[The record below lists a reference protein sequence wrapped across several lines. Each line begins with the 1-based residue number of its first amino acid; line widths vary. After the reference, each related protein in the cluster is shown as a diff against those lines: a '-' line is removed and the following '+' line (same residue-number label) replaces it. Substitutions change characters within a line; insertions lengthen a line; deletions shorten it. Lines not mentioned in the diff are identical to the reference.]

1 MSICSIR
8 KPLTYCTSKWYP
20 WEGNMHWVWAFSLS
34 ANGSHE
40 KGKRKNSVW
49 WVKISHRPFPRG
61 SECSKHTLKNFLLSS
76 KIPCTRDFQNIT
88 RTVHKYSLK
97 SLVAAYL
104 FLSTR
109 DVYVKYFLNTDSC
122 RSLYARHASWS
133 KWHLRGCIHT
143 KTWPCNENAQLPIHL
158 QWDPLGSSCGG
169 HRLCC
174 RLVRRPKLSDLL
186 VANGR
191 VTLWLP
197 IKCLT
202 LLY

>member
-1 MSICSIR
+1 MTENKPRAAWIPRCSQ
-8 KPLTYCTSKWYP
+8 
-20 WEGNMHWVWAFSLS
+20 
-34 ANGSHE
+34 
-40 KGKRKNSVW
+40 
-49 WVKISHRPFPRG
+49 
-61 SECSKHTLKNFLLSS
+61 CSKHTLKNFLLSS
-76 KIPCTRDFQNIT
+76 KIPCTQDFQNKT

-109 DVYVKYFLNTDSC
+109 DLYVKYFLNTNSC
-122 RSLYARHASWS
+122 MQDMQVGRSGTSEAAFTS
-133 KWHLRGCIHT
+133 KPDPAQKMPSLPFICSETPSVQLR
-143 KTWPCNENAQLPIHL
+143 W
-158 QWDPLGSSCGG
+158 SSCGG

-174 RLVRRPKLSDLL
+174 RLVQRLKLSDFL

-197 IKCLT
+197 ITRLT